1 MNCAFDAYGTL
12 FDVAAAARQAA
23 GEPGNERLAESWQA
37 VAANWRAKQL
47 SYTWLRAVAGAHADF
62 WQVTCDAL
70 DWAMEA
76 EGLSGD
82 DGLRRRLLDLYWRLS
97 AYPEVRSVLSELKQ
111 AGHPVAILSNG
122 TPEMLSAA
130 VSASDLAESIDVV
143 LSVEQVGVFKP
154 HPSVYRLATAHFG
167 CEPSDLLFVS
177 SNGWDAAAAA
187 GFGFRSVWVNR
198 LGEPVERLPWRPDA
212 VVGDLTSIPRFAE
225 GRP

>member
-23 GEPGNERLAESWQA
+23 GEPGNERLSESWQA

>member
-1 MNCAFDAYGTL
+1 M
-12 FDVAAAARQAA
+12 
-23 GEPGNERLAESWQA
+23 
-37 VAANWRAKQL
+37 AANWRAKQL